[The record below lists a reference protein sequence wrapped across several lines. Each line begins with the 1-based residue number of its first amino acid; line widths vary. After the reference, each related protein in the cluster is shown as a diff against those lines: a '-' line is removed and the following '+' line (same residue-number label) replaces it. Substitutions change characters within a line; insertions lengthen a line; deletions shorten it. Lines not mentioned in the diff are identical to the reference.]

1 MVVDKWSV
9 KVTVVEH
16 LRRSENTNVFLS
28 LLPNFAN
35 TSPHFCK
42 FCPLTKSLC
51 RRQGAKS
58 DRTVEQVEQLV
69 KKKRPV
75 IRFEKTNAFFH
86 PPAWLRRRC
95 RPGQSWQRRGDNYRK
110 RNNFFLDLHPVFT
123 FSHHG
128 DYKRAS
134 KSSYLVDW
142 GEPVN
147 FSAKEPILFVLPLVQ
162 TLFVPFHLEIGLK
175 ESKTAILFTS
185 GSQQVFSLDHI
196 VMKIGGRIL

>member
-1 MVVDKWSV
+1 MTSKHFLCFSCLKFTHFSLLPLLSKLFLAKSDASSYTLISHISVLCLVDKWSV

-69 KKKRPV
+69 KKTRPV
-75 IRFEKTNAFFH
+75 IRFEKTNAFFTR
-86 PPAWLRRRC
+86 PPDSAVAAVQDK
-95 RPGQSWQRRGDNYRK
+95 GDRGEAIITERGK
-110 RNNFFLDLHPVFT
+110 TFLGSPPCVHF
-123 FSHHG
+123 
-128 DYKRAS
+128 
-134 KSSYLVDW
+134 
-142 GEPVN
+142 
-147 FSAKEPILFVLPLVQ
+147 
-162 TLFVPFHLEIGLK
+162 
-175 ESKTAILFTS
+175 FTS
-185 GSQQVFSLDHI
+185 WGL
-196 VMKIGGRIL
+196 

>member
-1 MVVDKWSV
+1 MFTSRWMKKKNAYDFQTLPVFLMPEIHTFQSFAFAFQTLLGEEWCIFFYLNFAHHSVECHFDKWFV

-75 IRFEKTNAFFH
+75 IRFEKTNAFFTR
-86 PPAWLRRRC
+86 PPDSAVAAV
-95 RPGQSWQRRGDNYRK
+95 QVKVDRGEGIITERGTT
-110 RNNFFLDLHPVFT
+110 FFWISTLCSLFHIMGT
-123 FSHHG
+123 I
-128 DYKRAS
+128 
-134 KSSYLVDW
+134 
-142 GEPVN
+142 
-147 FSAKEPILFVLPLVQ
+147 KELPKVL
-162 TLFVPFHLEIGLK
+162 I
-175 ESKTAILFTS
+175 
-185 GSQQVFSLDHI
+185 
-196 VMKIGGRIL
+196 

>member
-1 MVVDKWSV
+1 M
-9 KVTVVEH
+9 TEVEH

-28 LLPNFAN
+28 LVPNLAN

-75 IRFEKTNAFFH
+75 IRFEKTNAFFTC
-86 PPAWLRRRC
+86 PPDSAVAAV
-95 RPGQSWQRRGDNYRK
+95 QVKVDRGEAIITERGTT
-110 RNNFFLDLHPVFT
+110 FFLDLHPVFT

-134 KSSYLVDW
+134 KSSYLVD
-142 GEPVN
+142 
-147 FSAKEPILFVLPLVQ
+147 
-162 TLFVPFHLEIGLK
+162 
-175 ESKTAILFTS
+175 
-185 GSQQVFSLDHI
+185 
-196 VMKIGGRIL
+196 

>member
-1 MVVDKWSV
+1 MHLSHTLISHISVLCLVDKWSV

-69 KKKRPV
+69 KKTRPV
-75 IRFEKTNAFFH
+75 IRFEKTNAFFSTR
-86 PPAWLRRRC
+86 PPDSAVAAVQVK
-95 RPGQSWQRRGDNYRK
+95 GDRGEAIITERGK
-110 RNNFFLDLHPVFT
+110 TFLGSPPCVHF
-123 FSHHG
+123 
-128 DYKRAS
+128 
-134 KSSYLVDW
+134 
-142 GEPVN
+142 
-147 FSAKEPILFVLPLVQ
+147 
-162 TLFVPFHLEIGLK
+162 
-175 ESKTAILFTS
+175 FTS
-185 GSQQVFSLDHI
+185 WGL
-196 VMKIGGRIL
+196 

>member
-1 MVVDKWSV
+1 MTSKHFLCFSCLKFTHFSRLPLLSKLFLAKSDASPYILISHISVLCLVDKWSV
-9 KVTVVEH
+9 KVTAVEH

-75 IRFEKTNAFFH
+75 IRFEKTNAFFTR
-86 PPAWLRRRC
+86 PPDSDVAAVQVKVDRGERR
-95 RPGQSWQRRGDNYRK
+95 
-110 RNNFFLDLHPVFT
+110 
-123 FSHHG
+123 
-128 DYKRAS
+128 
-134 KSSYLVDW
+134 
-142 GEPVN
+142 
-147 FSAKEPILFVLPLVQ
+147 
-162 TLFVPFHLEIGLK
+162 
-175 ESKTAILFTS
+175 
-185 GSQQVFSLDHI
+185 
-196 VMKIGGRIL
+196 